1 MAWFFRVFSRRILI
15 AWLSLALALCLL
27 PKTLLAW
34 SLQDNVQIHGFLS
47 QGYTWTSSNNFFG
60 HSETGSPNF
69 TEIGA
74 NLRIE
79 ANRWLSLA
87 AQGIYRHAGKV
98 ENRIQ
103 LDFGLADLAVLESER
118 QAFHLRGGRI
128 KNPFGLYNETRDV
141 AFTRPSILLPQ
152 GIYYDRSRSLF
163 LSSDGGQ
170 VFLANHA
177 GWGEL
182 SLAVNLGIPRNLNEE
197 IEAAIFGF
205 NAPGRWQANRPMYL
219 GQLRYEY
226 NAGQWILALS
236 YADAELEYN
245 AGSNDPVA
253 LLLAESPFE
262 TGISRSRPLL
272 FSAQYNGEKLSL
284 TGEYL
289 LQFNKLS
296 HFAPGFNRDLTSEG
310 WYVQGQYRILD
321 QLQAIARYEA
331 FFLDRTDR
339 DGSKLGL
346 EPFRPRHAA
355 FAKDWMVGLRLEIT
369 PNWMLSAEYHHV
381 NGTAWLPFKDNPEP
395 NKNRKEWSMV
405 LGLLAFRF

>member
-1 MAWFFRVFSRRILI
+1 VAWFFRVFSSRILV
-15 AWLSLALALCLL
+15 ACLL
-27 PKTLLAW
+27 LLPPKTLWAW
-34 SLQDNVQIHGFLS
+34 SWQDKVQIHGFLS

-60 HSETGSPNF
+60 HSENGSPNF

-74 NLRIE
+74 NLRVE

-98 ENRIQ
+98 ENRLQ
-103 LDFGLADLAVLESER
+103 LDFGLADLAVVESEHHT
-118 QAFHLRGGRI
+118 FHLRGGRI

-170 VFLANHA
+170 VFLANHSS
-177 GWGEL
+177 WGEL
-182 SLAVNLGIPRNLNEE
+182 SFAVNLGMPRNQNEE
-197 IEAAIFGF
+197 IEASIFGF

-245 AGSNDPVA
+245 AGNNDPVA
-253 LLLAESPFE
+253 LLLAESPFK
-262 TGISRSRPLL
+262 TGISHTRPLL
-272 FSAQYNGEKLSL
+272 ISAQYNGKKLSL

-289 LQFNKLS
+289 IQFNRLG
-296 HFAPGFNRDLTSEG
+296 HFAPGFNRELTSEG
-310 WYVQGQYRILD
+310 WYVQGQYRLLD
-321 QLQAIARYEA
+321 QLQAIVRYEA
-331 FFLDRTDR
+331 FFVDRSDR

-346 EPFRPRHAA
+346 EPLRPRHAA
-355 FAKDWMVGLRLEIT
+355 FAKDWTVGLRWEIT
-369 PNWMLSAEYHHV
+369 PNWMLSTEYHHV
-381 NGTAWLPFKDNPEP
+381 NGTAWLPFRDNPKP
-395 NKNRKEWSMV
+395 NQNRKEWSMV